1 MRARIYQPPKTAMQ
15 SGGARTR
22 EWVLEYESARPQR
35 AEPLMGWIGG
45 SDTISQVRLSFDS
58 REAAES
64 YAKAHGIDYQVEE
77 PKPRH
82 LRPKAYADNFR
93 FGRAENWT
101 H

>member
-15 SGGARTR
+15 SGWARTR
-22 EWVLEYESARPQR
+22 EWVLEYESDRRQR

-58 REAAES
+58 REAAEA
-64 YAKAHGIDYQVEE
+64 YAKAHGVEYEVEE
-77 PKPRH
+77 PKPRRI
-82 LRPKAYADNFR
+82 RPKAYADNFR